1 MRCFWPLVFRFS
13 LGWVVRKPEGLHLN
27 ETHSHLVYAD
37 HVNLF
42 GKNVSTTK
50 ENLEA
55 FLLAGKELGL
65 EVNSSRTTDQFLSFE
80 QIAGQ

>member
-1 MRCFWPLVFRFS
+1 M
-13 LGWVVRKPEGLHLN
+13 N
-27 ETHSHLVYAD
+27 ETHPHLVCAD

-50 ENLEA
+50 ENSEA

-65 EVNSSRTTDQFLSFE
+65 EVNATRTTDQFLFFE
-80 QIAGQ
+80 PTAGK